1 MKRLSI
7 AALTVAAALTL
18 TACSGG
24 APSAG
29 GDDAAG
35 ESYNWKMTINVGD
48 QSSWYLGAETF
59 AKTLEEESGGRMKV
73 TIFPNEQLS
82 GGDTP
87 AGIQQLIDGHKD
99 ISYNSTI
106 DYAMVIPEFGA
117 INAPFLFAS
126 EEEADAV
133 TAGSGAE
140 AYSALAAE
148 HGVEFLGFGEAG
160 FRQLTTNKVA
170 VHTPE
175 DLKNLKVRVPTIALF
190 VDTLQAL
197 GANATS
203 MPFAEVFTALG
214 QGTIEGQENPIDI
227 IHSSGLSEVQEYLT
241 LWNYV
246 YDPIMLGMNKELF
259 DSLSAED
266 QEIVRAAAEAANKA
280 QKQANRDRE
289 AEQLAEIAEDVEVIE
304 LTPEQINAFKESVA
318 SIYNQYDSVW
328 GEDLFAKVQP

>member
-1 MKRLSI
+1 MKRLSV
-7 AALTVAAALTL
+7 ASLTVAAALVL
-18 TACSGG
+18 SACSGTS
-24 APSAG
+24 PSAG
-29 GDDAAG
+29 DGDAEG
-35 ESYNWKMTINVGD
+35 QSYNWKMTINVGD

-59 AKTLEEESGGRMKV
+59 AEALEQESGGRMKV

-99 ISYNSTI
+99 LSYNSTI

-117 INAPFLFAS
+117 INAPFLFAN
-126 EEEADAV
+126 EEEADKV
-133 TAGSGAE
+133 TSGTGAE

-160 FRQLTTNKVA
+160 FRQLTTNKTA
-170 VHTPE
+170 VKTPE

-227 IHSSGLSEVQEYLT
+227 IHSSGLAEVQDYLT
-241 LWNYV
+241 MWNYV

-259 DSLSAED
+259 DSLSADD
-266 QEIVRAAAEAANKA
+266 QEIVRKASEAANEA

-289 AEQLAEIAEDVEVIE
+289 AEQLAELAEEVEIIE
-304 LTPEQINAFKESVA
+304 LTPEQISAFQEA
-318 SIYNQYDSVW
+318 IAPIYNQYESVW
-328 GEDLFAKVQP
+328 GEDLFTKVQP